1 MLSNIEPGIDV
12 AEVCGGQ
19 GRVLKVSTR
28 RQLRTGRH
36 FDLTCNVDLHNSA
49 EKHARWLYIM
59 AGIWVI
65 VMALPALR
73 LVLGPITIGGEM
85 QMPGAAATTIALQ
98 LLACAVTS
106 HSIRSS
112 IAEASSTSNQ
122 LDQSSM
128 QSNHGP

>member
-1 MLSNIEPGIDV
+1 M
-12 AEVCGGQ
+12 
-19 GRVLKVSTR
+19 LKVSTR
-28 RQLRTGRH
+28 RRLRTGRNV
-36 FDLTCNVDLHNSA
+36 DLTCNVDLRNSA
-49 EKHARWLYIM
+49 KKHARRLYIM

-73 LVLGPITIGGEM
+73 LVRGPITIGGKM
-85 QMPGAAATTIALQ
+85 QMPGATATTIALQ

-112 IAEASSTSNQ
+112 IAEASSMSNQ
-122 LDQSSM
+122 LDQSFM